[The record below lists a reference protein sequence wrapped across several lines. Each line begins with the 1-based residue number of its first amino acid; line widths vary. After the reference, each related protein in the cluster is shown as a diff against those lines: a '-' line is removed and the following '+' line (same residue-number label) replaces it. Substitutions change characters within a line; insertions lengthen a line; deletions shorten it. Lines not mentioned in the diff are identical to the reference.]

1 MGALDL
7 AGSAKGQLF
16 FLFSAARTE
25 MEGFDVFSMSEL
37 TLSALIGASALTAMS
52 TEAEARY
59 RRHRQSYCNDRDHDR
74 WQDCRDYRGYRDPQY
89 HRRHCRTSS
98 TTGLMVGASQLRFW
112 GARSTTMVTGG
123 AARSLVSPA
132 AYCSGY
138 RSTQAALLASY
149 RAIPSLFAGGDAAP
163 SSCEACQ
170 EHVRRGTRG

>member
-59 RRHRQSYCNDRDHDR
+59 RKHRQSYCNDRDHDR
-74 WQDCRDYRGYRDPQY
+74 WQDCRDYHGYRDPQY

-123 AARSLVSPA
+123 GGAIIGVA
-132 AYCSGY
+132 SG
-138 RSTQAALLASY
+138 LL
-149 RAIPSLFAGGDAAP
+149 LGL
-163 SSCEACQ
+163 
-170 EHVRRGTRG
+170 